1 MTSAQLDKLL
11 AKAAKGDS
19 KAMLDLA
26 IALGEDE
33 GQEGEEWDKKKA
45 RDYFKWMKKAAEAG
59 EPEAAHELAR
69 AYKEGI
75 GTKKS
80 LDDYIEW
87 LERARELNFTMATV
101 DLAHAYGEG
110 EGVQPDESRF
120 FELIKEAAEG
130 GDRDAMLDLAF
141 AFRDGTGHDANPD
154 SYFSWLL
161 KSAES
166 GNKDAMLHLAF
177 EYKNRT
183 GDPKKNSKSFF
194 KWLKKAAEDTKDE
207 EGHQDALFHLA
218 IAYLNGEGTKLNIES
233 YFEWLKKAAERN
245 TRAGLYH
252 LAMSYLKGIGTEQD
266 MEQFSHWIE
275 RAMKA
280 GHPRAFI
287 ASGIDDL
294 RKELLGEQLPV
305 MPQQLVELHEDL
317 NRLFD
322 IVMGIKQEHIIK
334 DEEAGKC
341 VYHFTRFEAL
351 ESMLPAEPLA
361 GKPTNLLRLYN
372 FAYMNDPQEGKRLLD
387 KKLEETELLREFFNE
402 ENVADNPLSW
412 DEHESSVYIGSF
424 TFRGDEFEM
433 WRTTYGNNGQGYC
446 IVTPLTA
453 FKQGSQRADIIHGGE
468 VVNVTEREFGAA
480 GFVQPTLYDIRY
492 KESAVLDTL
501 RKLNGGLQI
510 IKEKKQGMADGLQAI
525 DRTVRLIVSHILY
538 LYKNEIYGTE
548 KEARML
554 GEFDIKFDGLKLDSS
569 RRPSRIYVTTLESL
583 LQEGSHIIIGPTVP
597 EQNFAELDLKYR
609 LARNGLDKVKISR
622 SKHTGMYR

>member
-1 MTSAQLDKLL
+1 MTSAEFDRLL
-11 AKAAKGDS
+11 ARAEKGS
-19 KAMLDLA
+19 RRAMLNLA

-45 RDYFKWMKKAAEAG
+45 KDYFKWMKKSAEAG
-59 EPEAAHELAR
+59 EPEAAHSLAR
-69 AYKEGI
+69 AFKEGI

-80 LDDYIEW
+80 LGDYIKW
-87 LERARELNFTMATV
+87 LEKARELKFPIATV
-101 DLAHAYGEG
+101 DLAHAYEEG
-110 EGVQPDESRF
+110 EGVQPDKSRF

-141 AFRDGTGHDANPD
+141 AFRDATGTDASPS
-154 SYFSWLL
+154 SYFSWLY
-161 KSAES
+161 KAARN

-183 GDPKKNSKSFF
+183 DAPKENSKRFF
-194 KWLKKAAEDTKDE
+194 KWLKKAAKGTQND

-218 IAYLNGEGTKLNIES
+218 IAYLNGEGTEPNVES
-233 YFEWLKKAAERN
+233 YFEWLKKAADEN

-252 LAMSYLKGIGTEQD
+252 LAMSYLKGIGTEPN
-266 MEQFSHWIE
+266 MEEFSHWIE

-294 RKELLGEQLPV
+294 RKEFLIKKLPIER
-305 MPQQLVELHEDL
+305 QQMIELNDDL
-317 NRLFD
+317 NVLFD
-322 IVMGIKQEHIIK
+322 IVTEIKQGHIVK

-341 VYHFTRFEAL
+341 VYHFTKFEAL
-351 ESMLPAEPLA
+351 ESMLPAEPA
-361 GKPTNLLRLYN
+361 SGKQTNLLRLYN

-387 KKLEETELLREFFNE
+387 KNIKDAESLRLFFNE
-402 ENVADNPLSW
+402 QYVTDNPLSW

-424 TFRGDEFEM
+424 TFRGDEFDM

-453 FKQGSQRADIIHGGE
+453 FEQGSQKPDIIHGGE

-480 GFVQPTLYDIRY
+480 GFLPPTLYDVRY
-492 KESAVLDTL
+492 TEYDVNDTL
-501 RKLNGGLQI
+501 SKLNSGLDI
-510 IKEKKQGMADGLQAI
+510 IKKKKKDMDDSIQAL
-525 DRTVRLIVSHILY
+525 DRTVRLIISHILY
-538 LYKNEIYGTE
+538 LYKNEIYETE
-548 KEARML
+548 REARML
-554 GEFDIKFDGLKLDSS
+554 GEFDIKFEGLKLDSS
-569 RRPSRIYVTTLESL
+569 KKPSRIYVPALESL
-583 LQEGSHIIIGPTVP
+583 LQEGSHIIIGPTVS
-597 EQNFAELDLKYR
+597 EQTFAELDLKYR